1 MRVGL
6 LHPGEMGAA
15 VGAVLTEAR
24 HAGRWAAEGRSAA
37 TAERARDAGLRDA
50 GTVAALAER
59 CEVLLSICPPHAAR
73 DVAAA
78 VARFDGLFVDANA
91 VAPRTAEDVAR
102 IVRADAVDGGI
113 VGPPPQR
120 EGSTRL
126 YLSGARAGEVAALF
140 AGSRLE
146 ARVLSGAPGST
157 AASALKVAYA
167 AWTKGTAALLIAI
180 GELAGQAGVADA
192 LTAEWA
198 LSQPELAARAERAA
212 AAATAKGWRWWGEME
227 ESAAAF
233 ADAGLPDGFS
243 RAAAAI
249 YKGAEKAGDHAR

>member
-1 MRVGL
+1 MQIGL
-6 LHPGEMGAA
+6 LHPGEIGAA
-15 VGAVLTEAR
+15 IGAVLTEAG
-24 HAGRWAAEGRSAA
+24 HAVWWASEGRSAA
-37 TAERARDAGLRDA
+37 TAARARAADLRDA
-50 GTVAALAER
+50 GDIAAVAGR
-59 CEVLLSICPPHAAR
+59 CQLLLSICRTARRR

-78 VARFDGLFVDANA
+78 VAGFDGLFVDANA
-91 VAPRTAEDVAR
+91 IAPRTAEDVAR

-113 VGPPPQR
+113 VGPPPHR
-120 EGSTRL
+120 DGSTRL

-146 ARVLSGAPGST
+146 PRVVSDAPGST

-180 GELAGQAGVADA
+180 GELAGRAGVADA
-192 LTAEWA
+192 LAAEWA
-198 LSQPELAARAERAA
+198 LSQPELAAQAERAA

-227 ESAAAF
+227 ESAATF

-249 YKGAEKAGDHAR
+249 YKGA